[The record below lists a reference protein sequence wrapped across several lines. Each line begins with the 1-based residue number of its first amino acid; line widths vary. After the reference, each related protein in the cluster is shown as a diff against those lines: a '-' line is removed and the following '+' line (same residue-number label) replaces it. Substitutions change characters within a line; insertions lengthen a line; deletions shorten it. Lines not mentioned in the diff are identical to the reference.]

1 MLKQIL
7 PLLFTLIF
15 SINLFAQSQD
25 INKEL
30 TDIKLQLQEI
40 KLLDARDE
48 REKKIEKLEKDIKE
62 LDDKFN
68 QNNIDKKEIE
78 KSFDK
83 NKDIIDR
90 QDSRLDDLNFY
101 LTLYGFLITILLF
114 VASYLSYRFTS
125 STASEIVQN
134 WIKDNKEEILEPIR
148 NEAKDLQ
155 KNIEKQALS
164 FYQEQLKE
172 FKIEDKLDESQKKNQ
187 KLILEKVNEILE
199 KKEKNEYTFDDWYS
213 KYLTLKNKKNDLE
226 RAIYFLEKALKH
238 ASTDEEKVIALF
250 SKGVTYGQLG
260 NFIKSNES
268 YTKLINKFKDSK
280 NNSILK
286 SVKSSLTNKIEIN
299 VIFGNEN
306 SKEDLDLCFS
316 LAKEDKQLLLKF
328 EMLQIFEKAK
338 KFSQDDEIKNWQIK
352 FKDTKLKDWSFDELK
367 TWAETLEDEVK
378 ERVLKYIHIFEN
390 HNKNIEGK

>member
-7 PLLFTLIF
+7 SLLFTFIL
-15 SINLFAQSQD
+15 SINLFAQSPD

-30 TDIKLQLQEI
+30 TDIKLQIQEI
-40 KLLDARDE
+40 KLLDARDD

-62 LDDKFN
+62 LDNKFN
-68 QNNIDKKEIE
+68 QNNVDKKEIDGKLE
-78 KSFDK
+78 KI
-83 NKDIIDR
+83 KDIVDR
-90 QDSRLDDLNFY
+90 QDLRLDDLNFY
-101 LTLYGFLITILLF
+101 LALYGFLITILLF

-125 STASEIVQN
+125 SNASEIVQN
-134 WIKDNKEEILEPIR
+134 WIKKNKEEILEPIR

-155 KNIEKQALS
+155 KNIEKEALS
-164 FYQEQLKE
+164 FYQEKLKE
-172 FKIEDKLDESQKKNQ
+172 FRIEDKLDESQKNNQ

-213 KYLTLKNKKNDLE
+213 KYLTLKNKKNDLD

-268 YTKLINKFKDSK
+268 YTKLINKFKDSE

-299 VIFGNEN
+299 VILGNEN
-306 SKEDLDLCFS
+306 LKEDLDLCFS

-328 EMLQIFEKAK
+328 DMLQIFEKAK
-338 KFSQDDEIKNWQIK
+338 DFSQNDEIKNWQIK

-367 TWAETLEDEVK
+367 TWAQTLENDAK
-378 ERVLKYIHIFEN
+378 ERILRYIDIFEN